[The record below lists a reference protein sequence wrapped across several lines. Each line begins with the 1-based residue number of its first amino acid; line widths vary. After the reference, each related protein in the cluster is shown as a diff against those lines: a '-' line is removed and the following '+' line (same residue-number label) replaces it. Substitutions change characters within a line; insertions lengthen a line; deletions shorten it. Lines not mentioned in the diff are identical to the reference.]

1 MYPSKRHCN
10 VNEFNVLIFQCRP
23 MLQTTTSAAPFVLDL
38 IILAMHVWFLVRVA
52 LLNRVGDA
60 RIQTSNWFGTGR
72 LGFRSNGK
80 GAIAEPHLIVRVVRV
95 CQLSNWLGFI
105 GHDLIGI
112 SRLIDLVI
120 HCTAY
125 VRPKPLVFVLVV
137 VHKTIK
143 IVVGG
148 LFATKCRTKHL

>member
-1 MYPSKRHCN
+1 MYPSKRHCKSTN
-10 VNEFNVLIFQCRP
+10 LMSGYFSADRCCRRRP
-23 MLQTTTSAAPFVLDL
+23 SAAPFVLDL
-38 IILAMHVWFLVRVA
+38 IILAMHIWFLVRVA

-60 RIQTSNWFGTGR
+60 RIQTSNWFETGR
-72 LGFRSNGK
+72 SGFRTNGN
-80 GAIAEPHLIVRVVRV
+80 GASAEPHLIVRV
-95 CQLSNWLGFI
+95 CQLSNCLGFI

-112 SRLIDLVI
+112 SRLIDLVT

-125 VRPKPLVFVLVV
+125 VRPTPLVFVLVV

-143 IVVGG
+143 IVGGG